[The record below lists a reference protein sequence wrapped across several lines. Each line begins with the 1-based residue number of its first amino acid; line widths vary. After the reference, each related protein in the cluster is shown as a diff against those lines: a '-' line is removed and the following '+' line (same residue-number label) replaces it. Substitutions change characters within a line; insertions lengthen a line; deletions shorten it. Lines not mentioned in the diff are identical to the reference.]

1 MGSGSGSGMP
11 PVPATAQDVPASAGR
26 TPASP
31 GRTRV
36 LVIGGGFA
44 GASLAVKL
52 AGNQDIDLTL
62 VSR

>member
-1 MGSGSGSGMP
+1 
-11 PVPATAQDVPASAGR
+11 
-26 TPASP
+26 
-31 GRTRV
+31 V